1 MGNLLRRYWYPVAAS
16 CELRDNPIKAVKLLG
31 ERLVLYRDSAGKL
44 GLLEEQCPHR
54 GTSLAYG
61 LIEEDGLRCPY
72 HGWKF
77 DSAGRCLH
85 LPAEPADTNLKHR
98 VRARAYHV
106 QELGGLIFAYLGPD
120 PAPLLPRFDLL
131 VWDNCLRDVGQAMV
145 PCHWLQIME
154 NSVDPYH
161 LEALHGRHL
170 TAVRQQRGESVPTHY
185 NRRHERIGFDLF
197 PYGIIKRRV
206 LVGNTEEDDD
216 WKIGHPLIFPCML
229 RVGSGG
235 QHRMQ
240 FRVPVDETHTW
251 HLWYACYRP
260 ADETRK
266 VEQTDIPLYD
276 VPWCDEQGRHL
287 VDFVDGQDI
296 MACVTQGPIAD
307 RTRETLA
314 SSDRGIAMLRRLL
327 FEQLREVEAGRDPL
341 GTVRDESVNELI
353 ELPQEKNKYGR
364 GAKFLA
370 ESLAMGH
377 ARYSPL
383 HDQILELLGG
393 AE

>member
-1 MGNLLRRYWYPVAAS
+1 
-16 CELRDNPIKAVKLLG
+16 
-31 ERLVLYRDSAGKL
+31 
-44 GLLEEQCPHR
+44 
-54 GTSLAYG
+54 
-61 LIEEDGLRCPY
+61 
-72 HGWKF
+72 
-77 DSAGRCLH
+77 
-85 LPAEPADTNLKHR
+85 
-98 VRARAYHV
+98 
-106 QELGGLIFAYLGPD
+106 
-120 PAPLLPRFDLL
+120 
-131 VWDNCLRDVGQAMV
+131 
-145 PCHWLQIME
+145 
-154 NSVDPYH
+154 
-161 LEALHGRHL
+161 
-170 TAVRQQRGESVPTHY
+170 
-185 NRRHERIGFDLF
+185 
-197 PYGIIKRRV
+197 
-206 LVGNTEEDDD
+206 
-216 WKIGHPLIFPCML
+216 
-229 RVGSGG
+229 
-235 QHRMQ
+235 MQ